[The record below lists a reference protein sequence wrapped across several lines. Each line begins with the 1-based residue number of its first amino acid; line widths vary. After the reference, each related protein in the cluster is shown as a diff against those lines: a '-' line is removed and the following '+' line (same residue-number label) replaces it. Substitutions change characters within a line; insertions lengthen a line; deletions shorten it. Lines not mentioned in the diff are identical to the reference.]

1 MLVKDTFIRAVYLG
15 YYHHR
20 IIFSDRKLSEE
31 RPHVML
37 NQFPCESIVT
47 VKDCLAAVARRAK
60 GGSQPD
66 WLPET
71 FNLQSELPQFIKCY
85 QQRQQRWE

>member
-1 MLVKDTFIRAVYLG
+1 MDFHISNNF
-15 YYHHR
+15 
-20 IIFSDRKLSEE
+20 FSDRKLSEE

-47 VKDCLAAVARRAK
+47 VKDCLAAVARRVK
-60 GGSQPD
+60 GGTAPD

-71 FNLQSELPQFIKCY
+71 FNLQTELPEFIKHY
-85 QQRQQRWE
+85 QLRQQRLESNDF